1 VTYPV
6 SEFGRVFFAL
16 FRDLFDRSRSRIIR
30 ETRLITTVHDP
41 LSCIPI
47 MAASPL
53 DLPASTLPTPQ
64 TSMSGSDSASSLMS
78 TTSAVSSASSNS
90 RHSRT
95 ATHPGAPAL
104 PRRQSLSIN
113 HVRTSSLV
121 TTSPFKDPNSKPIGA
136 KYRPTPAPRPSPQH
150 TNPNSPRRPVSR
162 ERKASKTSENKN
174 QDNLKKPRKGQ
185 GLQALGKSE
194 VVTRSPFLD
203 GNRLPKPTAEPDTC
217 DPLKLP
223 NKPLQISTEVDPSPR
238 QLPPTPTT
246 PPRLSRHSGPP
257 WTTNP
262 PSPRSNLVSK
272 RFHGPRSPVASPTS
286 EPGSTK
292 RQRRKTVTFDERCDV
307 LEFDQDEPSEELLSD
322 EEDEGPNNEADPS
335 WDEYP
340 QESPA
345 MSDTVE
351 SVVESL
357 LAEEVCGP
365 GTVHTTFHYEPP
377 ACHVNQDEHIQ
388 GRRTF
393 DYLLLI
399 SLTQHHRTRRT
410 RGRRR
415 ICPNP
420 ARA

>member
-1 VTYPV
+1 
-6 SEFGRVFFAL
+6 
-16 FRDLFDRSRSRIIR
+16 
-30 ETRLITTVHDP
+30 
-41 LSCIPI
+41 
-47 MAASPL
+47 
-53 DLPASTLPTPQ
+53 
-64 TSMSGSDSASSLMS
+64 MSA
-78 TTSAVSSASSNS
+78 TSAASSASSNS

-95 ATHPGAPAL
+95 ATHPGAPSL
-104 PRRQSLSIN
+104 PRRQSLSYN

-136 KYRPTPAPRPSPQH
+136 KYRPSPAPRPSPQQA
-150 TNPNSPRRPVSR
+150 NPNSPRRPASR
-162 ERKASKTSENKN
+162 ERKTSKTSENKN
-174 QDNLKKPRKGQ
+174 QDNLKKTRKGQ

-203 GNRLPKPTAEPDTC
+203 GNRLPKPTAEPDA
-217 DPLKLP
+217 DNAYEPLKLP

-246 PPRLSRHSGPP
+246 PPRLSGHSEGP
-257 WTTNP
+257 WTTNT

-286 EPGSTK
+286 EPGLTK

-322 EEDEGPNNEADPS
+322 EDPNDEADPS
-335 WDEYP
+335 WDEPP

-365 GTVHTTFHYEPP
+365 GTVYTTFDYEPP
-377 ACHVNQDEHIQ
+377 EHKDEHIQ
-388 GRRTF
+388 GWRSF
-393 DYLLLI
+393 D
-399 SLTQHHRTRRT
+399 
-410 RGRRR
+410 
-415 ICPNP
+415 C
-420 ARA
+420 